1 VGLSVAEI
9 EAVVREIAPVLI
21 GGWVQKIHQ
30 PTPRAITLQVRA
42 PRQTLSLFVSAASD
56 TARLHFLTQRQPNP
70 AAPPPFCQF
79 LRAHIQGARLDGIE
93 QVQGD
98 RIVRFRMTARRGTC
112 SLIAQLTGKRADL
125 LLLNAEGK
133 ILAALN
139 TPGEQVAKQYQPPA
153 VRSRTDFEVDSQS
166 CSFPDEDLP
175 FPVSAALERR
185 YQEREEEMA
194 RARMRQSR
202 LTEIRKRIKKAS
214 RRLEALQTDLDKA
227 ARFRDHAR
235 YGELLKTNLGTIHK
249 GQERITVIDYFD
261 PSTPELVI
269 PLDPSKSP
277 KGNLDDYFKKYRK
290 HLSAEREIRPR
301 LEAMMRELTG
311 LRTEL
316 TAVERGEW
324 TPVRPEQ
331 APSRGIPPPRH
342 KPSVP
347 RPSSACDRST
357 QRLSTGE
364 LSRVGLTL
372 SKVEGS
378 ARAGPFRRFESVDG
392 LPIYVGRNAR
402 ENEALTFKMARSD
415 DLWLHARGTPG
426 SHVVV
431 RLEKGANPLPETI
444 KDAATLALQYSDL
457 KKSGKGEVIYTKRKW
472 VRKVKGQSP
481 GTVTVTQEKTIFVQ
495 LDRARLDRLKASA
508 Q

>member
-1 VGLSVAEI
+1 MGLSAAEI
-9 EAVVREIAPVLI
+9 EAVVREIAPALT

-42 PRQTLSLFVSAASD
+42 PGQTLPLFVSADSD

-98 RIVRFRMTARRGTC
+98 RIVRFRMTARGGTC
-112 SLIAQLTGKRADL
+112 SLIAQLTGRRADL
-125 LLLNAEGK
+125 LLLNAEDK
-133 ILAALN
+133 VLAALN
-139 TPGEQVAKQYQPPA
+139 APGEQVGKRYQPPA
-153 VRSRTDFEVDSQS
+153 LRSRTDLEVDSQS
-166 CSFPDEDLP
+166 LSSPDEDLP

-185 YQEREEEMA
+185 YQDREEETA

-235 YGELLKTNLGTIHK
+235 YGELLKTNLGKIHK
-249 GQERITVIDYFD
+249 GQEQVTVIDYFD

-301 LEAMMRELTG
+301 LEAMTRELTA
-311 LRTEL
+311 LRAEL
-316 TAVERGEW
+316 TAVERGEG
-324 TPVRPEQ
+324 TPVRPER
-331 APSRGIPPPRH
+331 APSRGIPPPPRH
-342 KPSVP
+342 KPSAIP
-347 RPSSACDRST
+347 PTRASAGRHSLSDGGSQ
-357 QRLSTGE
+357 QR
-364 LSRVGLTL
+364 
-372 SKVEGS
+372 S

-495 LDRARLDRLKASA
+495 LDRARLDRLKASS

>member
-1 VGLSVAEI
+1 MGQSAAEI
-9 EAVVREIAPVLI
+9 EAVVREIAPVLT

-42 PRQTLSLFVSAASD
+42 PGQTLSLFVSAASD

-98 RIVRFRMTARRGTC
+98 RIVRFRMTAREGAC

-125 LLLNAEGK
+125 LLLNAEDK

-139 TPGEQVAKQYQPPA
+139 APLDQVGKPYQPPA
-153 VRSRTDFEVDSQS
+153 VRSRTDVEVDSQS
-166 CSFPDEDLP
+166 LSLPDEDHP
-175 FPVSAALERR
+175 FSVSAALERR
-185 YQEREEEMA
+185 YQEREEETA

-202 LTEIRKRIKKAS
+202 LTGIRKRIKKAT

-235 YGELLKTNLGTIHK
+235 CGELLKTNLGKIRK
-249 GQERITVIDYFD
+249 GQDRITVIDYFD

-290 HLSAEREIRPR
+290 HLAAERESRPR
-301 LEAMMRELTG
+301 LEAMMRELDA

-331 APSRGIPPPRH
+331 APLRGISPSRH
-342 KPSVP
+342 KPSAV
-347 RPSSACDRST
+347 SH
-357 QRLSTGE
+357 QR
-364 LSRVGLTL
+364 
-372 SKVEGS
+372 S

-402 ENEALTFKMARSD
+402 ENDALTFNMARSD

-495 LDRARLDRLKASA
+495 LDRTRLDRLKASA

>member
-1 VGLSVAEI
+1 
-9 EAVVREIAPVLI
+9 
-21 GGWVQKIHQ
+21 
-30 PTPRAITLQVRA
+30 
-42 PRQTLSLFVSAASD
+42 
-56 TARLHFLTQRQPNP
+56 
-70 AAPPPFCQF
+70 
-79 LRAHIQGARLDGIE
+79 
-93 QVQGD
+93 
-98 RIVRFRMTARRGTC
+98 
-112 SLIAQLTGKRADL
+112 
-125 LLLNAEGK
+125 
-133 ILAALN
+133 
-139 TPGEQVAKQYQPPA
+139 
-153 VRSRTDFEVDSQS
+153 
-166 CSFPDEDLP
+166 
-175 FPVSAALERR
+175 
-185 YQEREEEMA
+185 MA
-194 RARMRQSR
+194 RARMRLSR
-202 LTEIRKRIKKAS
+202 LTELRKRIKKAS

-235 YGELLKTNLGTIHK
+235 YGELLKTNLGAIHK

-301 LEAMMRELTG
+301 LEAMTRELTG

-364 LSRVGLTL
+364 LRRVGLTL
-372 SKVEGS
+372 SHQRS

-472 VRKVKGQSP
+472 VRKVKGQTP

>member
-1 VGLSVAEI
+1 VGLSAAEI
-9 EAVVREIAPVLI
+9 EAVVREIAPVLT

-42 PRQTLSLFVSAASD
+42 PRQTLSLFISADSE

-79 LRAHIQGARLDGIE
+79 LRAHIQRARLDGIE

-125 LLLNAEGK
+125 LLLNAEDK

-153 VRSRTDFEVDSQS
+153 GRSRTDFEVDSQS
-166 CSFPDEDLP
+166 FSLPDEDNP
-175 FPVSAALERR
+175 FPVSAVLERR

-194 RARMRQSR
+194 RARMRRSR
-202 LTEIRKRIKKAS
+202 LTELRKRIKKAS

-235 YGELLKTNLGTIHK
+235 YGELLKTNLGAIHK

-301 LEAMMRELTG
+301 LEAMTRELTG

-364 LSRVGLTL
+364 LRRVGLTL
-372 SKVEGS
+372 SHQRS

>member
-1 VGLSVAEI
+1 
-9 EAVVREIAPVLI
+9 
-21 GGWVQKIHQ
+21 
-30 PTPRAITLQVRA
+30 
-42 PRQTLSLFVSAASD
+42 
-56 TARLHFLTQRQPNP
+56 
-70 AAPPPFCQF
+70 
-79 LRAHIQGARLDGIE
+79 
-93 QVQGD
+93 
-98 RIVRFRMTARRGTC
+98 
-112 SLIAQLTGKRADL
+112 
-125 LLLNAEGK
+125 
-133 ILAALN
+133 
-139 TPGEQVAKQYQPPA
+139 
-153 VRSRTDFEVDSQS
+153 
-166 CSFPDEDLP
+166 
-175 FPVSAALERR
+175 
-185 YQEREEEMA
+185 
-194 RARMRQSR
+194 MRQSR
-202 LTEIRKRIKKAS
+202 LTGIRKRIKKAS

-235 YGELLKTNLGTIHK
+235 YGELLKTNLDKIRK

-269 PLDPSKSP
+269 PLDASKSP

-301 LEAMMRELTG
+301 LEAMMRELDA

-331 APSRGIPPPRH
+331 APLRGISPSRH
-342 KPSVP
+342 KPSAV
-347 RPSSACDRST
+347 SQ
-357 QRLSTGE
+357 QR
-364 LSRVGLTL
+364 
-372 SKVEGS
+372 S

-402 ENEALTFKMARSD
+402 ENEALTFNMARSD

-495 LDRARLDRLKASA
+495 LDRTRLDRLKASA